1 MTPALTGEEAMIDA
15 DSERPVVFTHHARKR
30 MLERG
35 ASERAVVEAIRS
47 GVREPAQRGLVQFR
61 LNFEY
66 NRHWRGRFYAV
77 QQVAPI
83 VAEEEGRRVV
93 ITVYTFYFQ
102 EGEPS

>member
-1 MTPALTGEEAMIDA
+1 MIDA
-15 DSERPVVFTHHARKR
+15 DSEKPVVFSHHARKR

-35 ASERAVVEAIRS
+35 ASERDVLEAIRT
-47 GVREPAQRGLVQFR
+47 GVREPAQRGLAQFR
-61 LNFEY
+61 LNLDY
-66 NRHWRGRFYAV
+66 NRRWRGRFYAV

-102 EGEPS
+102 EGEQS

>member
-1 MTPALTGEEAMIDA
+1 MIDA
-15 DSERPVVFTHHARKR
+15 DSEKPVVFTHHARQR
-30 MLERG
+30 MRERG
-35 ASERAVVEAIRS
+35 ACERDVLEAIRS

-61 LNFEY
+61 LNLEY
-66 NRHWRGRFYAV
+66 NRAWRGRLYAI

-102 EGEPS
+102 EGEQP